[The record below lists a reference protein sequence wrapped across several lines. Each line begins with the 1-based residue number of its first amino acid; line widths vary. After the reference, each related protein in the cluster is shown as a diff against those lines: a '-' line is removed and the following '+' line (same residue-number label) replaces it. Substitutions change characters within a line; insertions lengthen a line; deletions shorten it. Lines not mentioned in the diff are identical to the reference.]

1 MIYLD
6 YSATTP
12 VDERVLDSYLKAT
25 REYIGNANSIHTL
38 GLKSKDLLMQAT
50 NQIAEILNC
59 HPKEIIYTSGASESN
74 TTAIK
79 GVAYEYSNR
88 GKHIVTSKLEH
99 KSVLEVMDYLSTIG
113 FEIDY
118 VNILPNGQVDL
129 KHLEDIIRKDTIL
142 VSICAVNSETGF
154 KQPLK
159 TIKQVINKKNPN
171 ALFHSDLTQA
181 LGKTKFY
188 LSDLD
193 LASFSS
199 HKIYAPKGIG
209 ILYKKRDLKIDTLIY
224 GTTENCP
231 FRGGTPALPLV
242 VAFSKAMR
250 LVNDKL
256 DSNIK
261 KCEKLKQELIKG
273 LEKYPIQ
280 INSNE
285 LCVPQIVNFS
295 LIKIKSETFVH
306 ALERHEVYVSTT
318 TACSSLE
325 ESTVLKAIAG
335 GNKDISTTS
344 IRVSISHNTTMS
356 EIHDFLE
363 VFDEVWNELLAQ
375 PFALVYLVEKRL
387 EIVKK
392 AERWFAHLL

>member
-12 VDERVLDSYLKAT
+12 VDERVLDSYCKVT

-38 GLKSKDLLMQAT
+38 GVKSKELLMQAT
-50 NQIAEILNC
+50 DQIADIFNC
-59 HPKEIIYTSGASESN
+59 HPKELIFTSGASESN

-79 GVAYEYSNR
+79 GVAFKYANK
-88 GKHIVTSKLEH
+88 GKHIITSKLEH
-99 KSVLEVMDYLSTIG
+99 KSVLEVMGFLSNNG
-113 FEIDY
+113 YEVDF
-118 VNILPNGQVDL
+118 VNILPNGQIDL
-129 KHLEDIIRKDTIL
+129 KHLESLIRKDTIL
-142 VSICAVNSETGF
+142 ISICAVNSETGF

-159 TIKQVINKKNPN
+159 TIRQVINKKNPN
-171 ALFHSDLTQA
+171 VIFHSDLTQC
-181 LGKTKFY
+181 LGKSRFY

-209 ILYKKRDLKIDTLIY
+209 ILYKKKNLNIDTLIY

-231 FRGGTPALPLV
+231 FRGGTPPLPLV
-242 VAFSKAMR
+242 VAFSKAIR
-250 LVNDKL
+250 LANDKL
-256 DSNIK
+256 ETNIK
-261 KCEKLKQELIKG
+261 KCERLKEELLKG

-295 LIKIKSETFVH
+295 LLKIKSETFVH
-306 ALERHEVYVSTT
+306 ALERHDVYVSTT

-325 ESTVLKAIAG
+325 ESTVLKELSH
-335 GNKDISTTS
+335 GNKDVSTTS
-344 IRVSISHNTTMS
+344 IRVSLSHLTS
-356 EIHDFLE
+356 LSDIQEFLE
-363 VFDEVWNELLAQ
+363 IFDTVWNELL
-375 PFALVYLVEKRL
+375 LK
-387 EIVKK
+387 
-392 AERWFAHLL
+392 

>member
-12 VDERVLDSYLKAT
+12 VDEGVLDSYVKVT
-25 REYIGNANSIHTL
+25 RDYIANANSIHTL
-38 GLKSKDLLMQAT
+38 GVRSKELLMQAT
-50 NQIAEILNC
+50 NQIADIFNC
-59 HPKEIIYTSGASESN
+59 HPKELIFTSGASESN
-74 TTAIK
+74 TTAVK
-79 GVAYEYSNR
+79 GVAFKYASR
-88 GKHIVTSKLEH
+88 GKHIITSKLEH
-99 KSVLEVMDYLSTIG
+99 KSILEVMGFLSSIG
-113 FEIDY
+113 YEVSF
-118 VNILPNGQVDL
+118 VNILPNGQIDL
-129 KHLEDIIRKDTIL
+129 KDLESLIRDDTIL

-159 TIKQVINKKNPN
+159 TIRQIINKKNPN
-171 ALFHSDLTQA
+171 VIFHSDLTQA

-209 ILYKKRDLKIDTLIY
+209 ILYKRRDLQIDTLIY

-242 VAFSKAMR
+242 VAFSKAIR
-250 LVNDKL
+250 LMNDNFDK
-256 DSNIK
+256 NVK
-261 KCEKLKQELIKG
+261 KCEKLKSELLKG
-273 LEKYPIQ
+273 LSKYPIQ
-280 INSNE
+280 INSND

-295 LIKIKSETFVH
+295 LLKIKSETFVH
-306 ALERHEVYVSTT
+306 ALEKYEVYVSTT

-325 ESTVLKAIAG
+325 ESVVLKAISN

-344 IRVSISHNTTMS
+344 IRVSLSHLTSM
-356 EIHDFLE
+356 EDIHDFLNI
-363 VFDEVWNELLAQ
+363 FDKVWNELL
-375 PFALVYLVEKRL
+375 LK
-387 EIVKK
+387 
-392 AERWFAHLL
+392 